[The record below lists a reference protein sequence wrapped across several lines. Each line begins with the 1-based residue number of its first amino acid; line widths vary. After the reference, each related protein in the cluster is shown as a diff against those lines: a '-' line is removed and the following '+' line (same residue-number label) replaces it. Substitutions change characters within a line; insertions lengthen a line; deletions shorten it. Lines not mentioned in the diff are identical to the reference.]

1 MTFILL
7 MKTHMSKKCLM
18 NQFKR
23 LKYLYNKLIQKWG
36 KFKSN
41 LSINSKIASLC
52 HLYNIFANF
61 GWICDPM

>member
-1 MTFILL
+1 

-41 LSINSKIASLC
+41 LSISLC
-52 HLYNIFANF
+52 HLYDVFAKLA
-61 GWICDPM
+61 WICYPM